1 MNDPAAVSARARDER
16 LLQLKSVAREIVLA
30 HPVSFV
36 TVHTR
41 AVLWSYVPQE
51 HRFWYTQLTGD
62 LWTDI
67 PAEGDALG
75 RAVRDI
81 RSGNVGG
88 GMRILV
94 EERIRALPPLALAL
108 WLVWGAAY
116 GIAGVLAALGAWHLR
131 PRVLSLFI
139 AATIFYVTFVPGP
152 ISGTRFRLPVTPLIL
167 LLVVVGAVNISARI
181 GLRGARGSLAGEN
194 RTQAG

>member
-1 MNDPAAVSARARDER
+1 
-16 LLQLKSVAREIVLA
+16 VLA

-41 AVLWSYVPQE
+41 AVLWSFVPQE

-62 LWTDI
+62 LWTDL
-67 PAEGDALG
+67 PTEGDALG
-75 RAVRDI
+75 RALRDI
-81 RSGNVGG
+81 GTGNVG
-88 GMRILV
+88 RALQVLV
-94 EERIRALPPLALAL
+94 EERIRALPPLALTL
-108 WLVWGAAY
+108 WLLWGAGYAM
-116 GIAGVLAALGAWHLR
+116 AGVLAVWGAWRLR

-167 LLVVVGAVNISARI
+167 LLVVVGVMNLWARI
-181 GLRGARGSLAGEN
+181 GSGVAAGSLAGED
-194 RTQAG
+194 RTQAA